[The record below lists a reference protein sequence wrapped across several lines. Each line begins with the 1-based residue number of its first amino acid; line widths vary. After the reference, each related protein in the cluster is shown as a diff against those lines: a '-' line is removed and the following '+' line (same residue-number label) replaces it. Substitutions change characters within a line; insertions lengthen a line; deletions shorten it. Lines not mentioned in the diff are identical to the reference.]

1 MTRRTALRVLLGFL
15 VGLLVW
21 VALSSP
27 YERALAGSA
36 GAVLRLFERPAVT
49 RLEAV
54 GGGIRIERKDFPPGS
69 PRPVLPA
76 TDIHFNFVL
85 LLSLFAIDL
94 PGVRFGRSLSAL
106 LLLFLIHITALV
118 FQVQSVYA
126 MSLGAWSAAHYGPFA
141 RNVWAGGFH
150 FYQIVGR
157 FAAPFALWWVLGRRE
172 DRKRPDDLAKPSR
185 RAPRKRKTRKSRRG

>member
-1 MTRRTALRVLLGFL
+1 MTRRAALRLLLGFL
-15 VGLLVW
+15 AGLLVW
-21 VALSSP
+21 LALSSP
-27 YERALAGSA
+27 YEHALAGSA
-36 GAVLRLFERPAVT
+36 GAALRLFERPAVT
-49 RLEAV
+49 RLEVA

-85 LLSLFAIDL
+85 LLSLFAID
-94 PGVRFGRSLSAL
+94 PPAARFARALSAL
-106 LLLFLIHITALV
+106 ILLFLIHITAVV

-126 MSLGAWSAAHYGPFA
+126 MSLGEWSAAHYGPVA

-157 FAAPFALWWVLGRRE
+157 FAAPFALWWALGRRE
-172 DRKRPDDLAKPSR
+172 DRNGPDDLAKPSR
-185 RAPRKRKTRKSRRG
+185 RAPRRRKARKSRKG

>member
-1 MTRRTALRVLLGFL
+1 MTGRAALRLFLGFL
-15 VGLLVW
+15 AGLLVW
-21 VALSSP
+21 LALSSP

-36 GAVLRLFERPAVT
+36 GTVLRLFERPAVT
-49 RLEAV
+49 RLEAA

-85 LLSLFAIDL
+85 LLSLFAID
-94 PGVRFGRSLSAL
+94 PPAARFGRFLSAL
-106 LLLFLIHITALV
+106 ILLFLIHITALI

-126 MSLGAWSAAHYGPFA
+126 MALGPWSAAHYGPIA
-141 RNVWAGGFH
+141 RNAWAGGFH

-157 FAAPFALWWVLGRRE
+157 FAAPFALWWALLRRE
-172 DRKRPDDLAKPSR
+172 EGEGT
-185 RAPRKRKTRKSRRG
+185 APRAASARRKKRKKRG

>member
-1 MTRRTALRVLLGFL
+1 MTRRTALRLLLGFL

-49 RLEAV
+49 RLEAAA
-54 GGGIRIERKDFPPGS
+54 GGIRIERRDFPPGS

-106 LLLFLIHITALV
+106 ILLFLIHITALV

-157 FAAPFALWWVLGRRE
+157 FAAPFALWWALVRRE
-172 DRKRPDDLAKPSR
+172 DGEGKAPRAGPAR
-185 RAPRKRKTRKSRRG
+185 RRKRKKRG